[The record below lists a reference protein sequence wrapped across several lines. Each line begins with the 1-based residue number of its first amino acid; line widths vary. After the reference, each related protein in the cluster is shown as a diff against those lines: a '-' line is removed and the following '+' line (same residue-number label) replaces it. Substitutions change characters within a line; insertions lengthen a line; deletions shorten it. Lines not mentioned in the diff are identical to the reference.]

1 MDKSSSNDESP
12 STLAS
17 VAEAI
22 ELTASVGLVYVAD
35 SEPGIKRVRRGER
48 FAYLGTDDRT
58 LRDAKALK
66 RIASLA
72 IPPAYEKVWICGKDR
87 GHLQATGYDARG
99 RKQYRYHPEWR
110 DARDGAKFERM
121 IEFGEALPK
130 LRRRLSRDLAL
141 KGLPRDKVLAVVIS
155 LLDATR
161 IRIGNAEYARDNAS
175 FGLTTLKDR
184 HVQFI
189 KDGRARFIFK
199 GKGGLAHDVTVNDK
213 RLSRMVRD
221 CQHLPGQ
228 QLFQYLDDD
237 GSRHAITS
245 DQVNAYLQDAM
256 GEDFTAKDFR
266 TWSATLSAI
275 SLMVGTPLP
284 EAINGRISERAFKTA
299 IVAAIKAVAE
309 ELRNTPTVARKSY
322 INPVVFTAWRSG
334 ALHKANEGDLKAA
347 PRRAEKFALAF
358 LRKEARLAR
367 KAASSKDQSVRAR
380 RPRIAR
386 SASPPR
392 PNRAIGAGSGT

>member
-1 MDKSSSNDESP
+1 MDKSASTDIAE

-22 ELTASVGLVYVAD
+22 ELTASVGLVYVSDTDA
-35 SEPGIKRVRRGER
+35 GIRRVKRGER

-58 LRDAKALK
+58 LRDAKVLA

-72 IPPAYEKVWICGKDR
+72 IPPAYENVWICAKDR

-110 DARDGAKFERM
+110 SARDGAKFERM
-121 IEFGEALPK
+121 IEFGDALPK
-130 LRRRLSRDLAL
+130 LRRRLHRDLKL
-141 KGLPRDKVLAVVIS
+141 PGLSRDKVLAAVVS

-175 FGLTTLKDR
+175 FGLTTLKDK
-184 HVQFI
+184 HVTFVR
-189 KDGRARFIFK
+189 DGRARFTFK
-199 GKGGLAHDVTVNDK
+199 GKGGLEHDVTVDDK
-213 RLSRMVRD
+213 RLSRIVRN
-221 CQHLPGQ
+221 CQHIPGQ

-237 GSRHAITS
+237 GARHPITS
-245 DQVNAYLQDAM
+245 DLVNAYLQEAM

-275 SLMVGTPLP
+275 ALMAATPLP
-284 EAINGRISERAFKTA
+284 EAPSERAFKAA
-299 IVAAIKAVAE
+299 IVTAIKAVAA

-334 ALHKANEGDLKAA
+334 ALHKAIEGRLEGA
-347 PRRAEKFALAF
+347 PRKAEKFALTF
-358 LRKEARLAR
+358 LRAEAKAAAKAAR
-367 KAASSKDQSVRAR
+367 KPKK
-380 RPRIAR
+380 
-386 SASPPR
+386 
-392 PNRAIGAGSGT
+392 

>member
-1 MDKSSSNDESP
+1 MPTLQDDSP

-17 VAEAI
+17 IAEAI
-22 ELTASVGLVYVAD
+22 ELTASVGLLYV
-35 SEPGIKRVRRGER
+35 SGREPGIRRLRRGER
-48 FAYLGTDDRT
+48 FAYLDTDERT
-58 LRDAKALK
+58 LRDAATLK

-72 IPPAYEKVWICGKDR
+72 IPPAYEKVWICAKDR

-110 DARDGAKFERM
+110 AARDGAKFERM

-130 LRRRLSRDLAL
+130 LRRRISRDLTL
-141 KGLPRDKVLAVVIS
+141 PGLPRDKVLAVVVS

-184 HVQFI
+184 HVRFVR
-189 KDGRARFIFK
+189 DGRVRFMFN
-199 GKGGLAHDVTVNDK
+199 GKGGLEHDVTVDDK
-213 RLSRMVRD
+213 RLSRLVRNI
-221 CQHLPGQ
+221 QHLPGQ

-237 GSRHAITS
+237 GTRHPITS
-245 DQVNAYLQDAM
+245 DLVNAYLQDAM

-275 SLMVGTPLP
+275 GLMVATPLP
-284 EAINGRISERAFKTA
+284 EAVNGKTSEKAFKTA
-299 IVAAIKAVAE
+299 IVVAIKAVAE

-322 INPVVFTAWRSG
+322 INPLVFTAWRSG
-334 ALHKANEGDLKAA
+334 SLHKAVEGRLSGA
-347 PRRAEKFALAF
+347 PRKAEKFALRF
-358 LRKEARLAR
+358 LRDEAKVAAKLA
-367 KAASSKDQSVRAR
+367 KTAK
-380 RPRIAR
+380 
-386 SASPPR
+386 ASPKPR
-392 PNRAIGAGSGT
+392 R

>member
-48 FAYLGTDDRT
+48 FAYLGTDDRI

-367 KAASSKDQSVRAR
+367 KAASSKDQSGRAR